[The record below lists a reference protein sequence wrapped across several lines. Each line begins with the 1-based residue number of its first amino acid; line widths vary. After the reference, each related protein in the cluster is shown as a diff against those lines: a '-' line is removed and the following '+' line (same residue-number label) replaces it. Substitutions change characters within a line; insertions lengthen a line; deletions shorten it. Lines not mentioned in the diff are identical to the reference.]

1 MHEFI
6 NRKFSFCF
14 HIDPKLGYLMHIS
27 DNRGLK
33 KHKLVCWDQTITAS
47 GSVLS
52 VRTETSLFL
61 AEMSSGATKEEIL
74 PLNIVPGQGDKETTA
89 ESSKPSPVRKMIS
102 NLRNDRTHR
111 VLAIMSIICGV
122 SCIGIKALI
131 SSVKVRTNLIEP
143 DVKIVFDF

>member
-1 MHEFI
+1 
-6 NRKFSFCF
+6 
-14 HIDPKLGYLMHIS
+14 
-27 DNRGLK
+27 
-33 KHKLVCWDQTITAS
+33 
-47 GSVLS
+47 
-52 VRTETSLFL
+52 
-61 AEMSSGATKEEIL
+61 MSSGATKEEIL

-131 SSVKVRTNLIEP
+131 SSVKAGETTDIEAA
-143 DVKIVFDF
+143 KKLSKEAKKFGIISIVTLFAIFVCTFSLLALVSYLLTLDN